1 VYDYSKDSRRP
12 SLDTFIHTEMVTP
25 SSSSYYYAALIEA
38 FDHDPKEYNT
48 NHGGHQQM
56 RQRTAMPTHKSTMV
70 LYPSGTMP
78 SEI

>member
-1 VYDYSKDSRRP
+1 VYDYSKDSRHTP
-12 SLDTFIHTEMVTP
+12 LDSFIQSEKVTP
-25 SSSSYYYAALIEA
+25 SSSSSYYAAIIEA

-56 RQRTAMPTHKSTMV
+56 RQRTAMPTHKSTIV